1 MGEKALLADTAALLA
16 DVVYDRG
23 RADEALALTMEA
35 EQAAASDDI
44 SAQIVWRTVR
54 ARIRARGP

>member
-23 RADEALALTMEA
+23 RTDEALALTMEA
-35 EQAAASDDI
+35 E
-44 SAQIVWRTVR
+44 
-54 ARIRARGP
+54 RGRGRG